1 MNRVIQ
7 NYDPKTSP
15 LPHQLEAI
23 NYINKNA
30 IVALFD
36 EQGLGKTKIVID
48 ALALDMREKKIQG
61 VLVISPMSLLFN
73 WEQEVQKHSFL
84 VPIVLRGTNREKRY
98 KYLTGANFYIINY
111 ESVISEIQR
120 VKRFCKSRE
129 VAIVLDESARIK
141 DPDSKTAQSIFQL
154 SDYSVKRIIISG
166 TPIANKPY
174 DVWSQFY
181 FLDRGVLLSDDFKKF
196 KSKFDMKNTDYEK
209 NLEELYECMNKNSI
223 RRLKENVLHLP
234 EKEYININIEL
245 SGKQLELYNELSSK
259 LKIEITNIQGEII
272 LDESESILK
281 KLLRLAQIA
290 SNPFLVDKS
299 YAETPAKFIV
309 LDELVDSIIAKKEKV
324 VIWTCFVNNI
334 QLLKKRYKHYSP
346 LVIYGEIP
354 IKERAEYVKKFQDL
368 ENNKIMILN
377 PSAAREG
384 ITLTSANNAIYVD
397 RNFNMVDY
405 LQSQDRI
412 HRISQEKKCRIYK
425 LIGKKTIDEY
435 IEKYIE
441 VKKDIAEF
449 VQGDANDIDD
459 QIFEFFRD
467 KSQILRA
474 LGG

>member
-1 MNRVIQ
+1 MNRVVQ
-7 NYDPKTSP
+7 NYDAKTSP

-23 NYINKNA
+23 NYIHNNS

-48 ALALDMREKKIQG
+48 ALALDMREEKIQG

-73 WEQEVQKHSFL
+73 WEHEVQKHSFL
-84 VPIVLRGTNREKRY
+84 LPIVLKGSNREKRY
-98 KYLTGANFYIINY
+98 RYLTGANFYIINY
-111 ESVISEIQR
+111 ESVISELQR
-120 VKRFCKSRE
+120 VKRFCKSRK
-129 VAIVLDESARIK
+129 VAVVLDESTRIK

-154 SDYSVKRIIISG
+154 SEYSAKRIIISG

-174 DVWSQFY
+174 DIWSQFY
-181 FLDRGVLLSDDFKKF
+181 FLDRGGLLSDNFKKF
-196 KSKFDMKNTDYEK
+196 KSKFNIKNIDYEK
-209 NLEELYECMNKNSI
+209 NLTELYECINKNSI
-223 RRLKENVLHLP
+223 RRLKGDVLHLP
-234 EKEYININIEL
+234 EKEYANIFVEL
-245 SGKQLELYNELSSK
+245 SGKQFELYDKLCNELR
-259 LKIEITNIQGEII
+259 IEITNVQGEIVF
-272 LDESESILK
+272 DESEAILK

-290 SNPFLVDKS
+290 SNPFLIDKS
-299 YAETPAKFIV
+299 YDETPVKFIA
-309 LDELVDSIIAKKEKV
+309 LDELVNSIIAQKEKV
-324 VIWTCFVNNI
+324 VIWTCFVDNI
-334 QLLKKRYKHYSP
+334 QLLKKRYKQYLP

-354 IKERAEYVKKFQDL
+354 IKERAEYVKKFQNAED
-368 ENNKIMILN
+368 NKIMILN

-384 ITLTSANNAIYVD
+384 ITLTSANNAIYLD

-412 HRISQEKKCRIYK
+412 HRISQEKICKIYK

-449 VQGDANDIDD
+449 VQGDVKDIDD
-459 QIFEFFRD
+459 QVFQFFRD